1 MDYFD
6 ISNSKKKT
14 HKKLNNTKKIFSKS
28 LSGPRSKA
36 RGYYF
41 PKKKFRAR
49 TRYRSKK
56 NHMFK
61 SHKKKI
67 YVGGIF

>member
-1 MDYFD
+1 MNYFD
-6 ISNSKKKT
+6 TSYSKKKP
-14 HKKLNNTKKIFSKS
+14 HKKLKNNTKKHNSKN
-28 LSGPRSKA
+28 LSRA

-41 PKKKFRAR
+41 PKKKSR
-49 TRYRSKK
+49 TRSKN
-56 NHMFK
+56 NHVFR

>member
-6 ISNSKKKT
+6 TSYSKKKS
-14 HKKLNNTKKIFSKS
+14 HKKLKKNTKKILYKG
-28 LSGPRSKA
+28 LSGSRSKA

-41 PKKKFRAR
+41 PKKKSKAIF
-49 TRYRSKK
+49 RSKK
-56 NHMFK
+56 NYGINF
-61 SHKKKI
+61 HKKKI

>member
-1 MDYFD
+1 MDYFY
-6 ISNSKKKT
+6 ISNSKKKP
-14 HKKLNNTKKIFSKS
+14 HKKVKHNTKKIFSKS
-28 LSGPRSKA
+28 LSSSRSKA

-41 PKKKFRAR
+41 PKKKSRSRF
-49 TRYRSKK
+49 RSKK

-61 SHKKKI
+61 SYKKI